1 VSGLGQRLMLK
12 TPLLITVDLF
22 DGSTGFTS
30 MRGSVML
37 LLLEQ
42 TFSLDLARLVPQT
55 PPLNSG
61 QRADNQ
67 TTGELIMENREFR
80 RSHVA
85 VGALWIAASMTVMAC
100 SKGDTVNNG
109 NTQPVTPVTSCG
121 TLLAADAA
129 QFFSTRLEHFGSVGL
144 ATLAGLENSRAAA
157 RVLSFG
163 YNHVIDPFVADD
175 QANLHDSLGDFRDD
189 YLIAANVESA
199 TDSSVTFL
207 LNPETQCE
215 DSGPVAMTGTGGALG
230 AGGAF
235 GTGGTLGTGGS
246 SVITVDPNCVAEK
259 KAHPTR
265 VRISRIDCS
274 NGDNVAIEFLYG
286 PQSAR
291 VVLAELYA
299 ERAELE
305 LDLGAFLTNSYSV
318 TISGPSIS
326 GSPSTQTRTEKPIV
340 SSAVGVLH
348 GSMTLTSSNQGN
360 GRISVTNAIDFTTA
374 DDEPTQFQF
383 PAGTDIAI
391 INADGATK
399 TIQVD
404 AKTGAFDSTVTFS
417 NFLAT
422 FFNLSTTTAAS
433 TQPAVALHMPPA
445 SGSIKLDGVAD
456 RVTLDGVDL
465 AGASATATQAGKTL
479 LAFTAAGASQSA
491 VSAVFTGNSDDSLG
505 VACADGLA
513 VEIRYG
519 LEPVMSLIQG
529 PANYIASDT
538 LSVRAPAGSN
548 VTLWK
553 ELASDDLAVS
563 SSGTGELLRVDAGSL
578 SLQSALW
585 PSDSVTTTSNQCL
598 TCNVV
603 TQTGHNDLLD
613 DYTVGAC
620 TQ

>member
-1 VSGLGQRLMLK
+1 
-12 TPLLITVDLF
+12 
-22 DGSTGFTS
+22 
-30 MRGSVML
+30 
-37 LLLEQ
+37 
-42 TFSLDLARLVPQT
+42 
-55 PPLNSG
+55 
-61 QRADNQ
+61 
-67 TTGELIMENREFR
+67 MENWEIR

-85 VGALWIAASMTVMAC
+85 LGALWIAASMTLMAC

-109 NTQPVTPVTSCG
+109 NTQPATPVISCG
-121 TLLAADAA
+121 TLSAADAA

-144 ATLAGLENSRAAA
+144 AALAGLENSRAAA

-163 YNHVIDPFVADD
+163 YSHVIDPFVADN

-189 YLIAANVESA
+189 YLIAANVES
-199 TDSSVTFL
+199 TTESSVTFL

-215 DSGPVAMTGTGGALG
+215 DSAPAGTNIRVVSG
-230 AGGAF
+230 AGGAQGGGGAL

-246 SVITVDPNCVAEK
+246 SASNIDPSCVAEK

-265 VRISRIDCS
+265 VRISRIDCG
-274 NGDNVAIEFLYG
+274 NGDNVAIEVLYG

-291 VVLAELYA
+291 MALAELYA

-305 LDLGAFLTNSYSV
+305 VDLGAFLTNSYSV
-318 TISGPSIS
+318 TTTYTSSSS
-326 GSPSTQTRTEKPIV
+326 GSSTQTRTEKPIV

-374 DDEPTQFQF
+374 EEAPTRFQF
-383 PAGTDIAI
+383 PAGTDIAV
-391 INADGATK
+391 INADGAAK

-404 AKTGAFDSTVTFS
+404 VKTDAFDSNVTFR
-417 NFLAT
+417 NFIGT
-422 FFNLSTTTAAS
+422 FFNLSTTTDAA
-433 TQPAVALHMPPA
+433 TQQAVALHVPAA

-456 RVTLDGVDL
+456 RVTLDDIDF
-465 AGASATATQAGKTL
+465 AGASATATQAGRTL
-479 LAFTAAGASQSA
+479 LAVTAAAANQSA

-513 VEIRYG
+513 ININYG
-519 LEPVMSLIQG
+519 LEPVMSVIQG

-538 LSVRAPAGSN
+538 LSVLAPAGSN
-548 VTLWK
+548 LTLWK

-563 SSGTGELLRVDAGSL
+563 SSGTGELLRVNAGSL
-578 SLQSALW
+578 TLQSAIW
-585 PSDSVTTTSNQCL
+585 PNDSVTTTSNQCL
-598 TCNVV
+598 TCNVIS
-603 TQTGHNDLLD
+603 QTGHNDLLD
-613 DYTVGAC
+613 DYVVGAC